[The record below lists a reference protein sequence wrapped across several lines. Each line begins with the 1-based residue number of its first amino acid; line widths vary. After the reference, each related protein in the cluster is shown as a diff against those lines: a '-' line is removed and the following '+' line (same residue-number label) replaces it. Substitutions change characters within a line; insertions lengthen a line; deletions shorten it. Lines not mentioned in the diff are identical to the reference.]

1 MSAHGSAEQESGFVR
16 TYTLTG
22 GRTRPRHRLALETV
36 LETGPR
42 RPGPGQAEECQQIVA
57 LCRDH
62 RRSVAELAGLLG
74 RPVTAA
80 KILVSD
86 LLDAGALLVSVTDV
100 YTPSEQGARPSPQLL
115 EALSAG
121 LRRKWPDAIAYP
133 QAG

>member
-1 MSAHGSAEQESGFVR
+1 VNTDDSVAVESGFVR

-22 GRTRPRHRLALETV
+22 GRTRPRHLLSMETV
-36 LETGPR
+36 LEAGPG
-42 RPGPGQAEECQQIVA
+42 RPGPAQAEECRRIVA
-57 LCRDH
+57 LCREH
-62 RRSVAELAGLLG
+62 HRSVAELAGLLG

-86 LLDAGALLVSVTDV
+86 LLDANAVRVAVTAASPD
-100 YTPSEQGARPSPQLL
+100 QGGRLSPQLL
-115 EALSAG
+115 QALSAG